1 MHNTGRLP
9 AIKEGEIWWC
19 AMGENI
25 GVEINGKNEIAVLA
39 QVRVFSVS
47 RLYSKMGRV
56 DETDLARIK
65 EGFRSLYCR

>member
-1 MHNTGRLP
+1 MSRFGFFGVK
-9 AIKEGEIWWC
+9 IKTQKNEGDWYIKF
-19 AMGENI
+19 MF
-25 GVEINGKNEIAVLA
+25 KKKKEIAVLA

>member
-1 MHNTGRLP
+1 
-9 AIKEGEIWWC
+9 
-19 AMGENI
+19 MGENI